1 VATFP
6 QWEYGLLS
14 ALGAPASQ
22 NNLTALNLWA
32 QSEGSVTNNALATSG
47 RGAGASTCV
56 AQCGSS
62 SPIYEYDNVQDG
74 VAQMA
79 RFLGGSYY
87 TGIVRAFQ
95 QDAGLSAIFSAINAS
110 PWCKGCQNGQY
121 PIALS
126 NAVGGKKVSTSPTVG
141 GGSAGAGTGTSAGT
155 GGDGSGLSA
164 CVVQF
169 PLSFSTPIGS
179 IGGCLLNKGQ
189 LKWWTGAV
197 AIVAGLGLAS
207 FGVVML
213 AAYGYDNSGA
223 KQAVNR
229 TARTIGI
236 GTSLFAGQPE
246 LAAGIAASTRGGGSR
261 RQPARSR
268 PASSA
273 EPRTAGRLE
282 SADIERQYRE
292 TVRQQ
297 GPIGP
302 RGGSA
307 TSQRVRERQRRGT
320 SVAGSGRPR
329 TPEQKRRARERAAQP
344 F

>member
-14 ALGAPASQ
+14 ALGAPAST

-62 SPIYEYDNVQDG
+62 SPIYEYDNVGDG

-95 QDAGLSAIFSAINAS
+95 QDAGLSAIYSAINAS

-141 GGSAGAGTGTSAGT
+141 GGAGGGTGTGT
-155 GGDGSGLSA
+155 GTGAGGTDLSS

-169 PLSFSTPIGS
+169 PLSFSTPLGS
-179 IGGCLLNKGQ
+179 VGGCLLNKGQ
-189 LKWWTGAV
+189 LKWLTGAV

-207 FGVVML
+207 FGVIML

-229 TARTIGI
+229 TARTIGV
-236 GTSLFAGQPE
+236 GTSLLAGQPE
-246 LAAGIAASTRGGGSR
+246 VAAGIAATSR
-261 RQPARSR
+261 RGSTTRSR
-268 PASSA
+268 PRASSSDG
-273 EPRTAGRLE
+273 ERRAGRLE

-320 SVAGSGRPR
+320 SVPGSGRPR
-329 TPEQKRRARERAAQP
+329 TPEQRRRARERAAQP